1 MLFLCLIFAIGSIRL
16 TEKANILV
24 VDDEI
29 GPRESVRM
37 ILSPYYNVYTAEQSV
52 QAMKV
57 LSRTPIDLVTLDLKM
72 PGLTGIK
79 LLEKAKQ
86 HDQDIEAII
95 ITGYGSLNT
104 AVEGLRLGAFDYI
117 SKPFDVNHILSQVSR
132 ALKRRRARLRLKEI
146 KSDFLTNVSHE
157 LRTPLSVVMG
167 FINLLLDKAAGDLTE
182 KQTEVIEKVYK
193 NSEDLLALIDNV
205 LWITYLNSGDA
216 FLVLEEFDVKL
227 MVQECVNKY
236 KNTLKERAIGL
247 SVQFPST
254 ELRIISDQKKVLQIF
269 QNLFQNAIKFTPQG
283 QITVK
288 ADLSAKKDSVVIE
301 IIDTGIG
308 FPQNEIDSMVES
320 FRQLDS
326 SSRREFSGLGLGLTI
341 SRQLTDLLGGTLHI
355 TSEPG
360 IGTHIVLTLPLQ
372 LKDQKDDRPH

>member
-1 MLFLCLIFAIGSIRL
+1 
-16 TEKANILV
+16 
-24 VDDEI
+24 
-29 GPRESVRM
+29 
-37 ILSPYYNVYTAEQSV
+37 
-52 QAMKV
+52 
-57 LSRTPIDLVTLDLKM
+57 
-72 PGLTGIK
+72 
-79 LLEKAKQ
+79 
-86 HDQDIEAII
+86 
-95 ITGYGSLNT
+95 
-104 AVEGLRLGAFDYI
+104 
-117 SKPFDVNHILSQVSR
+117 
-132 ALKRRRARLRLKEI
+132 
-146 KSDFLTNVSHE
+146 
-157 LRTPLSVVMG
+157 
-167 FINLLLDKAAGDLTE
+167 
-182 KQTEVIEKVYK
+182 
-193 NSEDLLALIDNV
+193 
-205 LWITYLNSGDA
+205 
-216 FLVLEEFDVKL
+216 
-227 MVQECVNKY
+227 MVQECVNKCE
-236 KNTLKERAIGL
+236 NTLKERAIGL